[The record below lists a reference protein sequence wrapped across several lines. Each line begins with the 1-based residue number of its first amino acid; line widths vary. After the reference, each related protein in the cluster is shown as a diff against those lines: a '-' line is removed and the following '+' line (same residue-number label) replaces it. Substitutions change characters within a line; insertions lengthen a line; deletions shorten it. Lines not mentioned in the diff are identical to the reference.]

1 MNNKQDSTI
10 KIPSFFILDIPIVP
24 SITAKVSFQNF
35 KNDVQLSEDLFKIP
49 DDYVEHIQEDSN

>member
-1 MNNKQDSTI
+1 MNNKQDSNL
-10 KIPSFFILDIPIVP
+10 KIQTFLILDVPIVP

-35 KNDVQLSEDLFKIP
+35 KNDVQFSDDLFKIP